1 MNYLFH
7 FNQMESSEP
16 FIDYTK
22 SKINYHLAKASKP
35 LNNESRILVYVDGTK
50 NHMTCKI
57 SLDGKKYYDFQHSGP
72 GNWRKIVNRIS
83 EKIERQ
89 LTTKN

>member
-22 SKINYHLAKASKP
+22 SKINEHLAKAAKP
-35 LNNESRILVYVDGTK
+35 LSDNSKVLVYYDGTK
-50 NHMTCKI
+50 KMMACKV
-57 SLDGKKYYDFQHSGP
+57 SLDGETFWHFDHSGP

-89 LTTKN
+89 LSSSN

>member
-1 MNYLFH
+1 MTYLFH

-22 SKINYHLAKASKP
+22 SKINYHLAKAARP
-35 LNNESRILVYVDGTK
+35 LNEASRVFVYVDGTK
-50 NHMTCKI
+50 NHITCKI
-57 SLDGKKYYDFQHSGP
+57 SLDGQHYYNFQHSGP

-83 EKIERQ
+83 EKIERH
-89 LTTKN
+89 LVGIN